1 MLPQRPPAAPPPKV
15 SALPYRKLQE
25 GRDYWVL
32 DDALVKPLEVRE
44 RLLQRNDWTLGAPY
58 RKEAWPGMRALP
70 ALLPD
75 ELEPIEAWVRKQTGA
90 KKLAQKTSPEGTT
103 LNNNCVQLVGA
114 HEGRLSPHTDSRLLC
129 NYAAVLYLSPNV
141 PPHCGTSFFRV
152 RLPNGEPGGNFV
164 SHPHATLVEAL
175 GTRIVPPNT
184 FVEDR
189 RVDHRFN
196 RLLVYR
202 SALIH
207 SASAYWGVAPAE
219 RRMTAV
225 FFWMG

>member
-1 MLPQRPPAAPPPKV
+1 MPPQRPVAPKV
-15 SALPYRKLQE
+15 SALPYRKLQQ
-25 GRDYWVL
+25 GRDYWIL
-32 DDALVKPLEVRE
+32 DDALADPHAIRE
-44 RLLQRNDWTLGAPY
+44 RLLRRNDWTFGAPY
-58 RKEAWPGMRALP
+58 RDEAWPGMRALP

-75 ELEPIEAWVRKQTGA
+75 ELEPIESWVRKQTGSKQLTQRA
-90 KKLAQKTSPEGTT
+90 SPEGTT

-114 HEGRLSPHTDSRLLC
+114 DEGGVRPHTDSRLLC
-129 NYAAVLYLSPNV
+129 NYAAVLYLCPSA
-141 PPHCGTSFFRV
+141 PPRCGTSFFRV
-152 RLPNGEPGGNFV
+152 RQANGQPGGNFV
-164 SHPHATLVEAL
+164 SPPHATLVEAL

-184 FVEDR
+184 FVEDM

-207 SASAYWGVAPAE
+207 SASAYWGKAPSE
-219 RRMTAV
+219 RRMTVV